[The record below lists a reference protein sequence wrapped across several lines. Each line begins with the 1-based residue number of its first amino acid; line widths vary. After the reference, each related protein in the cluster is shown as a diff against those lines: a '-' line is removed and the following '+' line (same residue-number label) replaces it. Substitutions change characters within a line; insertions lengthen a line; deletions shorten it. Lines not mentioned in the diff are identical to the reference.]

1 MKIKET
7 ITETDLDGV
16 YDILIVMTIIT
27 VGMDLLAKF
36 MGVI

>member
-7 ITETDLDGV
+7 ITETDLDGI
-16 YDILIVMTIIT
+16 YDILIVMTIIA
-27 VGMDLLAKF
+27 VGMGLLAKF